1 MQTGISNFYECEQC
15 KNIFT
20 YSSTEELSICP
31 LCGYQFARKMENQL
45 ETPAIEMIS
54 NDQLSTLE
62 LKKIFSNYIKICAIP
77 DRWTKYF

>member
-1 MQTGISNFYECEQC
+1 MQTRNSNFYECEQC

-31 LCGYQFARKMENQL
+31 ICGYQNARKMENQL

-54 NDQLSTLE
+54 NDQLSDAGT
-62 LKKIFSNYIKICAIP
+62 KKNIFKLY
-77 DRWTKYF
+77 